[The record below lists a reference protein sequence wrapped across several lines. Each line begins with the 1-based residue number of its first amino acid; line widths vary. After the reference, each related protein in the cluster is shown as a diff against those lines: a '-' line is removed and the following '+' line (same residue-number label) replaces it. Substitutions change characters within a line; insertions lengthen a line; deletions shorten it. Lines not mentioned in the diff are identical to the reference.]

1 MSSNKTIKVN
11 TDFFKV
17 NSSPKKDKSRVK
29 KTSKQKSVTPNKM
42 RKEFFKKIKDFQ
54 EKRKEQ
60 TNITTSAESN
70 PVEIN
75 KEHDFENEFN
85 KSLQFLDNIMKTRKQ
100 KEKSKETIQL
110 EPANFDKHLPKNTH
124 VDITPVDITPVDIT
138 PVDITPVDITPV
150 DITPVDITLVDI
162 TPVDITPVDNV
173 CAPPKIKLLP
183 KPPYSTLKG
192 TNKPTY
198 REWIKT
204 QKSTNGTKSSSSI
217 VIKDK
222 PVPGESIRSKK
233 LELYKKEKERERL
246 NDIKS
251 KKSTFTIKR
260 TLGKNGKHI
269 SVLIK
274 SLKVRNYINREKIKL
289 NQTSINDIKKY
300 LRSRNIIKIGSTS
313 PNDILRKMYEQ
324 CVLTGNINNKNAAN
338 LVHNYVNEK

>member
-1 MSSNKTIKVN
+1 MSSKKTIKVN

-70 PVEIN
+70 PIEIN

-100 KEKSKETIQL
+100 KETIQL

-124 VDITPVDITPVDIT
+124 VDITP
-138 PVDITPVDITPV
+138 
-150 DITPVDITLVDI
+150 VDI

-198 REWIKT
+198 RDWIKT

-274 SLKVRNYINREKIKL
+274 SLKVRNDINREKIKL

>member
-1 MSSNKTIKVN
+1 MSSKKTIKVN

-100 KEKSKETIQL
+100 KETIQL

-124 VDITPVDITPVDIT
+124 VDITPVDITPMDIT
-138 PVDITPVDITPV
+138 PMDITS
-150 DITPVDITLVDI
+150 
-162 TPVDITPVDNV
+162 VDNV

-274 SLKVRNYINREKIKL
+274 SLKVRNDINREKIKL

>member
-1 MSSNKTIKVN
+1 MSSKKTIKVN

-85 KSLQFLDNIMKTRKQ
+85 KSLQFLDNIMKTRNQ
-100 KEKSKETIQL
+100 KETIQL

-138 PVDITPVDITPV
+138 PVDITPMDITPV
-150 DITPVDITLVDI
+150 DITS
-162 TPVDITPVDNV
+162 VDNV

-274 SLKVRNYINREKIKL
+274 SLKVRNDINREKIKL

>member
-1 MSSNKTIKVN
+1 MSSKKTIKVN

-100 KEKSKETIQL
+100 KETIQL

-138 PVDITPVDITPV
+138 PVDITPMDITPM
-150 DITPVDITLVDI
+150 DITS
-162 TPVDITPVDNV
+162 VDNV

-274 SLKVRNYINREKIKL
+274 SLKVRNDINREKIKL

>member
-1 MSSNKTIKVN
+1 MSSKKTIKVN

-70 PVEIN
+70 PIEIN

-100 KEKSKETIQL
+100 KETIQL

-124 VDITPVDITPVDIT
+124 
-138 PVDITPVDITPV
+138 
-150 DITPVDITLVDI
+150 VDI

-198 REWIKT
+198 RDWIKT

-274 SLKVRNYINREKIKL
+274 SLKVRNDINREKIKL

>member
-1 MSSNKTIKVN
+1 MSSKKTIKVN

-70 PVEIN
+70 PIEIN

-100 KEKSKETIQL
+100 KETIQL

-124 VDITPVDITPVDIT
+124 
-138 PVDITPVDITPV
+138 
-150 DITPVDITLVDI
+150 VDI

-198 REWIKT
+198 RDWIKT

-274 SLKVRNYINREKIKL
+274 SLKVRNDINREKIKL
-289 NQTSINDIKKY
+289 TQTSINDIKKY

>member
-1 MSSNKTIKVN
+1 MSSKKTIKVN

-29 KTSKQKSVTPNKM
+29 KTPKQKSVTPNKM

-54 EKRKEQ
+54 EKKKEQ

-138 PVDITPVDITPV
+138 PVDITPMDITPV
-150 DITPVDITLVDI
+150 DITS
-162 TPVDITPVDNV
+162 VDNV

-274 SLKVRNYINREKIKL
+274 SLKVRNDINREKIKL
-289 NQTSINDIKKY
+289 NQKSINDIKKY

>member
-1 MSSNKTIKVN
+1 MSSKKTIKVN

-124 VDITPVDITPVDIT
+124 
-138 PVDITPVDITPV
+138 VDITPV

-274 SLKVRNYINREKIKL
+274 SLKVRNDINREKIKL

>member
-1 MSSNKTIKVN
+1 MSSKKTIKVN

-70 PVEIN
+70 PIEIN

-100 KEKSKETIQL
+100 KETIQL

-150 DITPVDITLVDI
+150 DITPVD
-162 TPVDITPVDNV
+162 NV

-198 REWIKT
+198 RDWIKT

-274 SLKVRNYINREKIKL
+274 SLKVRNDINREKIKL

>member
-1 MSSNKTIKVN
+1 MSSKKTIKVN

-138 PVDITPVDITPV
+138 
-150 DITPVDITLVDI
+150 LVDI
-162 TPVDITPVDNV
+162 TPMDITPVDNV

-274 SLKVRNYINREKIKL
+274 SLKVRNDINREKIKL

>member
-1 MSSNKTIKVN
+1 MSSKKTIKVN

-124 VDITPVDITPVDIT
+124 VDITPVDITPVD
-138 PVDITPVDITPV
+138 
-150 DITPVDITLVDI
+150 
-162 TPVDITPVDNV
+162 NV

-274 SLKVRNYINREKIKL
+274 SLKVRNDINREKIKL

>member
-1 MSSNKTIKVN
+1 MSSKKTIKVN

-70 PVEIN
+70 PIEIN

-100 KEKSKETIQL
+100 KETIQL

-150 DITPVDITLVDI
+150 D
-162 TPVDITPVDNV
+162 NV

-198 REWIKT
+198 RDWIKT

-274 SLKVRNYINREKIKL
+274 SLKVRNDINREKIKL

>member
-1 MSSNKTIKVN
+1 MSSKKTIKVN

-70 PVEIN
+70 PIEIN

-100 KEKSKETIQL
+100 KETIQL

-150 DITPVDITLVDI
+150 DITPVDIT
-162 TPVDITPVDNV
+162 PVDNV

-198 REWIKT
+198 RDWIKT

-274 SLKVRNYINREKIKL
+274 SLKVRNDINREKIKL